1 MRKVFKFMKEFL
13 LCFTVLALFLSSL
26 TTVGFADNELNGSVQ
41 GFSLG
46 NWNGSDFV
54 WKIDENGGYNKSKGL
69 WVSNRSVETA
79 DTNGVDKYGVFTITV
94 KVTTG
99 KTYAYGFKAKANK
112 ASGVKVRVDWGSSSS
127 LLSIGNSFDWKN
139 FEYSYTHTSAA
150 TSAKLRFT
158 FSGRTQDMWFDDFYC
173 YEVSNGEYVGTNLCT
188 NPDFETNTSLA
199 TEAFEDEFTYEEY
212 QNISSIMPVYPVFK
226 SSEKT
231 IDGDMSDWADY
242 KKMSFPVSDS
252 QYTVLL
258 TSKVPDNRADAYFA
272 FDDEYFYIL
281 AAVEDDIHI
290 SIPETSNYW
299 RGDSLQIALSKKE
312 DTYGRELGFSFDEET
327 GEMLVVYGSGAP
339 HDKLAAKGKRV
350 GTKTIYELKIPW
362 DIYYDKCPDEYMFSM
377 AINDNDGDGRANMLE
392 IAPGICSGKKNT
404 AFPTFKNIEDE
415 NSFIAFLDGSDTV
428 MGRTDNVYNI
438 CIVNFGNDASF
449 NVSGQWLDDYSVSL
463 KKNTGSKHKV
473 IYKTDETGD
482 KTIYVDVESN
492 GRKVKIPISFEVLPT
507 RQMVDEKLLEF
518 KERVENV
525 EKKVDECHKK
535 GISTDYLDVD
545 VFTVNRFIEYIRE
558 DADNNYYDEMN
569 YTITCIEELLD
580 GLEMLCD
587 EYLSGKKTAPV
598 VPKLAN
604 TEFKVEGKN
613 LIGTKI
619 YDGKEKEEPAFL
631 MGYGNFQDARG
642 DWGNFDT
649 LGVNLGI
656 FSELSPAQIIA
667 QPDSPSCWKFIVS
680 DKSNLK
686 IGKETENPISGK
698 SSLKI
703 TADASGSSFEQ
714 FVMLEPNTEYEYG
727 MTVDTDKANSLRFVL
742 AERDGSFAD
751 AKYTNLKGKNKYSN
765 TFKTGAGYKRHALIV
780 MVEQTEKTV
789 IDNVYVKKVGSDENL
804 VQNSG
809 FEYYTEPCGDN
820 EEVAVDYVYL
830 EYVQDTLDKARR
842 LNLPVVLGMTVHD
855 FPSFIMAKYP
865 EIAAKYS
872 PYAPIN
878 IHHPKVREI
887 LKIYYKNL
895 LPIVNSYS
903 DVVTTGCFLNE
914 PEFNTLVNTEYFTP
928 LYRDFLKEKYN
939 NDIAYI
945 NKIYLS
951 SYTDFDEIEMPKAYS
966 STAYYYDFKQFNDGI
981 LIDFQKFITQN
992 VKRYAPNIRIH
1003 YKTMVSNGYSEMKSF
1018 MGMGD
1023 LILEE
1028 TAALSDVFGCDAYAC
1043 YTRANQ
1049 PVQGKI
1055 MAYRYM
1061 MSIADKPIVNSED
1074 HIMPDKFKNFD
1085 RKTALFNAT
1094 DMWNSAIYGRSQSII
1109 WLYARTYNTAS
1120 YRYCALLQ
1128 RPDCISKI
1136 GKASLD
1142 LQRLSNEVSA
1152 LLNAKSD
1159 AGILFSQTSRMYNLS
1174 SMNTAYNIFT
1184 SLLNIGKK
1192 AEFIPESQIKKIN
1205 DYKILFIPGSTHIT
1219 KETLNEIYNYSKNG
1233 GKVVIFNDNSF
1244 KYSEQNIL
1252 HDENTVSEIYK
1263 NAAVYKTSVADSGIV
1278 LLSPSYEEFSDVVRE
1293 NCINAGLSDLKILNK
1308 DTGEIVKS
1316 AAAEMCQYEGSYIVN
1331 LTDYDWEDKNI
1342 TLVIDGKNV
1351 EQCYDLIA
1359 MEELKDGFVLKGYT
1373 PRLIKIA
1380 K

>member
-1 MRKVFKFMKEFL
+1 MRKRILCL
-13 LCFTVLALFLSSL
+13 LCSILIAVQICPSVFAKTQNDSENSVIDVLKDLNIWVSYNTDEFRADRLMYRSEYIKSILNILSENTSTDINISKEQAEFAQSL
-26 TTVGFADNELNGSVQ
+26 NIIADADNIDAQRPIKLEEAAKVSVNALGYKELA
-41 GFSLG
+41 
-46 NWNGSDFV
+46 D
-54 WKIDENGGYNKSKGL
+54 KKGGYP
-69 WVSNRSVETA
+69 
-79 DTNGVDKYGVFTITV
+79 YGH
-94 KVTTG
+94 
-99 KTYAYGFKAKANK
+99 
-112 ASGVKVRVDWGSSSS
+112 
-127 LLSIGNSFDWKN
+127 L
-139 FEYSYTHTSAA
+139 
-150 TSAKLRFT
+150 
-158 FSGRTQDMWFDDFYC
+158 
-173 YEVSNGEYVGTNLCT
+173 YV
-188 NPDFETNTSLA
+188 
-199 TEAFEDEFTYEEY
+199 
-212 QNISSIMPVYPVFK
+212 
-226 SSEKT
+226 
-231 IDGDMSDWADY
+231 
-242 KKMSFPVSDS
+242 
-252 QYTVLL
+252 
-258 TSKVPDNRADAYFA
+258 
-272 FDDEYFYIL
+272 
-281 AAVEDDIHI
+281 
-290 SIPETSNYW
+290 
-299 RGDSLQIALSKKE
+299 
-312 DTYGRELGFSFDEET
+312 
-327 GEMLVVYGSGAP
+327 
-339 HDKLAAKGKRV
+339 
-350 GTKTIYELKIPW
+350 
-362 DIYYDKCPDEYMFSM
+362 
-377 AINDNDGDGRANMLE
+377 ANMLSLLN
-392 IAPGICSGKKNT
+392 GINADKDGYLTRQDAAVLIYRTLNASPFVEEAYDGNGNVIGK
-404 AFPTFKNIEDE
+404 A
-415 NSFIAFLDGSDTV
+415 
-428 MGRTDNVYNI
+428 
-438 CIVNFGNDASF
+438 FGN
-449 NVSGQWLDDYSVSL
+449 
-463 KKNTGSKHKV
+463 
-473 IYKTDETGD
+473 ETL
-482 KTIYVDVESN
+482 
-492 GRKVKIPISFEVLPT
+492 IS
-507 RQMVDEKLLEF
+507 
-518 KERVENV
+518 
-525 EKKVDECHKK
+525 
-535 GISTDYLDVD
+535 Y
-545 VFTVNRFIEYIRE
+545 
-558 DADNNYYDEMN
+558 
-569 YTITCIEELLD
+569 
-580 GLEMLCD
+580 
-587 EYLSGKKTAPV
+587 
-598 VPKLAN
+598 
-604 TEFKVEGKN
+604 
-613 LIGTKI
+613 
-619 YDGKEKEEPAFL
+619 
-631 MGYGNFQDARG
+631 
-642 DWGNFDT
+642 
-649 LGVNLGI
+649 
-656 FSELSPAQIIA
+656 
-667 QPDSPSCWKFIVS
+667 
-680 DKSNLK
+680 
-686 IGKETENPISGK
+686 
-698 SSLKI
+698 
-703 TADASGSSFEQ
+703 
-714 FVMLEPNTEYEYG
+714 
-727 MTVDTDKANSLRFVL
+727 
-742 AERDGSFAD
+742 
-751 AKYTNLKGKNKYSN
+751 
-765 TFKTGAGYKRHALIV
+765 
-780 MVEQTEKTV
+780 
-789 IDNVYVKKVGSDENL
+789 
-804 VQNSG
+804 
-809 FEYYTEPCGDN
+809 
-820 EEVAVDYVYL
+820 
-830 EYVQDTLDKARR
+830 
-842 LNLPVVLGMTVHD
+842 
-855 FPSFIMAKYP
+855 
-865 EIAAKYS
+865 
-872 PYAPIN
+872 
-878 IHHPKVREI
+878 
-887 LKIYYKNL
+887 
-895 LPIVNSYS
+895 
-903 DVVTTGCFLNE
+903 
-914 PEFNTLVNTEYFTP
+914 
-928 LYRDFLKEKYN
+928 
-939 NDIAYI
+939 YI

-1278 LLSPSYEEFSDVVRE
+1278 LLSPSYEEFSDAVRE
-1293 NCINAGLSDLKILNK
+1293 NCINAGLSDLKIVNK

-1359 MEELKDGFVLKGYT
+1359 MEELKDGFVLNGYT